1 MNPRDDII
9 ISYGDLADGMVM
21 ASQMCPFCR
30 GGTHGERSLSA
41 GRAGAFLW
49 WRCHRASCG
58 ARGKERLHGSG
69 EATNT
74 DESRGRWHREV
85 RRQEIPSKLKRE
97 LSEQYHI
104 QPETMDL
111 ARWSYTPSYQTET
124 KHGVIDHGPRVIFPI
139 RRANGSLRGE
149 HFRSYA
155 GHEPKGLSNVELTEN
170 TIGWYK
176 FKKYGKI
183 LVITEDHPSALR
195 VAQANV
201 DACTLM
207 GTTLN
212 LDRILEIRDEEYA
225 RVWLSLDRDA
235 TDQAVRYMKEFSPF
249 LSTLRIK
256 PLEGPDIKDMSP
268 PEFDLYINEVLRV

>member
-1 MNPRDDII
+1 MQPRDDVIL
-9 ISYGDLADGMVM
+9 SYGNLAEGTSLS
-21 ASQMCPFCR
+21 SQVCPFCR
-30 GGTHGERSLSA
+30 GGTHGEKSLSV

-58 ARGKERLHGSG
+58 ERGKARLSGHGE
-69 EATNT
+69 EAETT
-74 DESRGRWHREV
+74 DESR
-85 RRQEIPSKLKRE
+85 RRYRLFKRQDIPSKLKRE

-104 QPETMDL
+104 DEETMDL
-111 ARWSYTPSYQTET
+111 ARWSYTADYS
-124 KHGVIDHGPRVIFPI
+124 GLGARVIFPI
-139 RRANGSLRGE
+139 YGPTGRFRGE
-149 HFRSYA
+149 HFRSYE
-155 GHEPKGLSNVELTEN
+155 GRTPKGISNIELAEN
-170 TIGWYK
+170 VIGWYK
-176 FKKYGKI
+176 YRKYGKI
-183 LVITEDHPSALR
+183 LVLTEDHPSALR

-212 LDRILEIRDEEYA
+212 LDRILEIRDQEYA

-235 TDQAVRYMKEFSPF
+235 TGQAVDYMKQFAPY

-268 PEFDLYINEVLRV
+268 DEFDLYINEVLRV